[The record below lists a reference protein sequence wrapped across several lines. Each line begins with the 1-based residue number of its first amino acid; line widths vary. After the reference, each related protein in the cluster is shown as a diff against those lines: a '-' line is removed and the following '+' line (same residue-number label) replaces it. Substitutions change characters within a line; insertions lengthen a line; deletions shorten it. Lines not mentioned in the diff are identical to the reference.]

1 MGFFFFP
8 KELDVNIVI
17 NNVTYSPKSSLGYT
31 GITHKVTNDS
41 TGVLIIPLK
50 AGRAIGIFFVKY
62 KGNLYF
68 IEVLNKWYFHC
79 PIDATWSADKEI
91 PHF

>member
-8 KELDVNIVI
+8 KELDVNMVI

-41 TGVLIIPLK
+41 IKNLDYPTQSRTSYRNILCKIQ
-50 AGRAIGIFFVKY
+50 REFVFYRGFKQMVFSLP
-62 KGNLYF
+62 N
-68 IEVLNKWYFHC
+68 
-79 PIDATWSADKEI
+79 
-91 PHF
+91 